1 MKAAVA
7 VLLALSGVAAAQ
19 PAGSGKVITIPLDDT
34 APEVSAAAS
43 PTEVKLGSRFTVFVT
58 AAYGA
63 GVTVNLREP
72 IELGG
77 AFEVRRHI
85 AIDSERPDGRH
96 EREWQLEVYAWD
108 LGDLVVPPIAVTFV
122 SSGHAGQVVTNSI
135 PVRVTG
141 VLGDADDPKLM
152 RPDAAPV
159 ALFERTWLWNLLH
172 DPLALG
178 IAIGVIV
185 AAFLIARRPRKRAVQ
200 HASTLAPVPRRRL
213 DMTSE
218 RALER
223 LREIELS
230 GALDRD
236 GARKLGYADMADVI
250 REYVGARF
258 AIQAARELTSREL
271 AGELGRAASTRD
283 RDLVAA
289 WLERCDPVKYGG
301 VLATSA
307 GALALLDDARA
318 LVVSL
323 PASRGAA

>member
-1 MKAAVA
+1 MKAA
-7 VLLALSGVAAAQ
+7 LALVMLSGIAAAQ

-43 PTEVKLGSRFTVFVT
+43 PTEVKLGARFTVFVT
-58 AAYGA
+58 ALYGD

-72 IELGG
+72 IDLGG

-85 AIDSERPDGRH
+85 AVDSLRPDGRH
-96 EREWQLEVYAWD
+96 EREWQIEVYAWD
-108 LGDLVVPPIAVTFV
+108 LGDLAVPPVAVTFI
-122 SSGHAGQVVTNSI
+122 SGGHAGQVATNAV

-152 RPDAAPV
+152 RPYSPPV
-159 ALFERTWLWNLLH
+159 ALLQRTWLWNLLH
-172 DPLALG
+172 DPIALG
-178 IAIGVIV
+178 IGVAVLV
-185 AAFLIARRPRKRAVQ
+185 AAFLIARWPRKQRVVPM
-200 HASTLAPVPRRRL
+200 TTRMAPAPRRRL

-236 GARKLGYADMADVI
+236 GGRKRGYADMADVI

-271 AGELGRAASTRD
+271 VGELGRAAPPRD

-307 GALALLDDARA
+307 GAKALLEEARA
-318 LVVSL
+318 LVAAL
-323 PASRGAA
+323 PGGST